1 MIIDFNFWLGY
12 AVGFIAG
19 SLFVFLIFL
28 SFLYRFM
35 RILRLI

>member
-1 MIIDFNFWLGY
+1 MIDFNFWLGY

-19 SLFVFLIFL
+19 SLFVFLIGISLF
-28 SFLYRFM
+28 YRLM